1 MIVHMMLGVH
11 TLLLI
16 CCLIGKQLF
25 NRELLKIYTNSKS
38 VLPLQWRV
46 NDAKCIGR
54 EAGLWPQG
62 TGIRRCLHSPVF
74 TPYCWVYSHIS
85 GMPGEPISLLHFAC
99 RCNRAYDAKLLLQA

>member
-74 TPYCWVYSHIS
+74 THSRIS
-85 GMPGEPISLLHFAC
+85 GMAC
-99 RCNRAYDAKLLLQA
+99 GST